1 MEQPLIA
8 AAIRSRNDY
17 ELIKEYIDLRQKT
30 YSKPFQVVMSKI
42 GEYYARDGDADFVI
56 PDILMT
62 QITESIRNEKH
73 VSQFTDLIA
82 ESLATTASDSNVRAA
97 ILLAKQQ
104 EVGDRLSVAI
114 VSGSDGAS
122 IDELIDEYSE
132 LRSMTSLDELS
143 EQGLEIYHEVNLHDL
158 VVAEYDPSALIKLYP
173 TSLNDR
179 LDGGAK
185 RGHHIT
191 VFARPE
197 AGKTAFCVNLA
208 AGIARQGFKVL
219 YFINEDRPQDI
230 ILRLVS
236 NLSGM
241 TKFQIQQ
248 NPAKAQATAIE
259 NGFNNVIVVSWS
271 PGTPAQIEEYIE
283 KYGPDAIIVDQ
294 LRNLKVRADNRVNQL
309 EYAATAIRTIAK
321 KWNVLAVSVT
331 QAGDSAEGKP
341 VLDMGDVD
349 FSNTGIPAQ
358 ADVMIGIGYD
368 AALDAEGLRTISLPK
383 NKISGIH
390 DSFPVRI
397 TPQLSRVTSV

>member
-8 AAIRSRNDY
+8 AAIRSRTDY
-17 ELIKEYIDLRQKT
+17 DLVRGYIDVKGKT

-42 GEYYARDGDADFVI
+42 GDYYARDGNADAVV
-56 PDILMT
+56 PEVLLA
-62 QITESIRNEKH
+62 QITETIRNEKH
-73 VSQFTDLIA
+73 VETFTNLVN
-82 ESLATTASDSNVRAA
+82 ESLSSNGSDSNVRVA

-104 EVGDRLSVAI
+104 EAGDKLALAI
-114 VSGSDGAS
+114 TGGGDADTISALMADYAMLK
-122 IDELIDEYSE
+122 E
-132 LRSMTSLDELS
+132 MTDLDQLT
-143 EQGLEIYHEVNLHDL
+143 EQGLEVYENVDL
-158 VVAEYDPSALIKLYP
+158 LGMIRHEYDPTSLIRLYP
-173 TSLNDR
+173 QSLSDR

-185 RGHHIT
+185 RGHHIV

-197 AGKTAFCVNLA
+197 AGKTAFCVNMA
-208 AGIARQGFKVL
+208 AGIARQGFRVL

-230 ILRLVS
+230 ILRIVS

-241 TKFQIQQ
+241 SKYQIQKD
-248 NPAKAQATAIE
+248 PAAAQRVAEE
-259 NGFNNVIVVSWS
+259 NGFNNIIVVSCS

-283 KYGPDAIIVDQ
+283 KYGPDAIFVDQ

-309 EYAATAIRTIAK
+309 EYAATAVRTIAK

-331 QAGDSAEGKP
+331 QAGDSAQDKA

-358 ADVMIGIGYD
+358 ADVMVGIGVD
-368 AALDAEGLRTISLPK
+368 PALDAEGLRTLSLPK
-383 NKISGIH
+383 NKISGVH

-397 TPQLSRVTSV
+397 LPQLSRMTSV